1 VAHSQEWLCHKN
13 HEKRISKV
21 AQAFLP
27 VLNSNQPVMARAE
40 EFEEAEVPQDLELLA
55 DFVANVLPLYLLKR
69 LESVKR

>member
-1 VAHSQEWLCHKN
+1 M
-13 HEKRISKV
+13 

-27 VLNSNQPVMARAE
+27 VLNSNQAVMARTE